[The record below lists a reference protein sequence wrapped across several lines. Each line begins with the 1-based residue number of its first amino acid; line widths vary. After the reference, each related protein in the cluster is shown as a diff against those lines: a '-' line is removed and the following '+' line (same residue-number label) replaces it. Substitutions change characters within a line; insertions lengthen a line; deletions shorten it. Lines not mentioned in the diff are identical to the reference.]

1 MRTVVIIGAGF
12 CGAVTAAQL
21 LRKAAEPIEVILLN
35 RSGLMARGLAYGTR
49 TDEHVLNVPA
59 GRMSAYADDDDS
71 FLRYARSRDAD
82 VSANSFVSRR
92 VFGDYLEWLTR
103 EAARAAPAGS
113 VYRPMVGNVE
123 RIEPS
128 AAGARI
134 HLGNKRVLD
143 ADRVV
148 LALGNFAPSDPQVA
162 GEYQNFY
169 SSPRYVRDPWRADA
183 LWVVKPDEPVFLIG
197 TGLTMLD
204 TLLSLRAHGHR
215 APIHALSRRGLLPQP
230 HRELEIRPHYTTG
243 LPQRLPAAP
252 NLRNYL
258 RELRHE
264 LELAQTEDVD
274 WRDIIGGLRAAT
286 PALWQLLPTRER
298 RRFMRH
304 LRTFWD
310 THRHRCAPALG
321 RLLDAERAEGSLQV
335 HAGRVVGFDET
346 ADGVE
351 VIWRPR
357 GQTQL
362 QRSAAGYVINC
373 TGPESDT
380 RSCTEPLIAQ
390 LREAGLIQPDELG
403 LGLMVDSEYRLLD
416 RHGQASPVM
425 HYVGP
430 FLRAQHWE
438 ATAVPELRRHVA
450 KLAEVV
456 RSGLT
461 PLLQETAVGGA

>member
-59 GRMSAYADDDDS
+59 GRMSAYPDDDES
-71 FLRYARSRDAD
+71 FLRYAQSLDPE

-92 VFGDYLEWLTR
+92 IFGDYLEWLTR
-103 EAARAAPAGS
+103 EAVRAAPAGS
-113 VYRPMVGNVE
+113 IYRPMVGDVE
-123 RIEPS
+123 RIQPL
-128 AAGARI
+128 AAGARV
-134 HLGNKRVLD
+134 HLASKKVLE

-148 LALGNFAPSDPQVA
+148 LALGNFAPGDPRVDDA
-162 GEYQNFY
+162 SENFY

-204 TLLSLRAHGHR
+204 TLLSLRARGHR
-215 APIHALSRRGLLPQP
+215 APIHALSRRGLMPQP
-230 HRELEIRPHYTTG
+230 HRELEIRPVYTTG
-243 LPQRLPAAP
+243 LPKRLPGTP
-252 NLRNYL
+252 NVRDYL
-258 RELRHE
+258 RGLRHE
-264 LELAQTEDVD
+264 LELASTEDVD
-274 WRDIIGGLRAAT
+274 WRDIIGGLRGAT
-286 PALWQLLPTRER
+286 PNLWQVLSTRER

-304 LRTFWD
+304 LRTFWE

-321 RLLDAERAEGSLQV
+321 RLLAAERAEGNLLI
-335 HAGRVVGFDET
+335 HAGRVLGYDET
-346 ADGVE
+346 ADGVD

-357 GQTQL
+357 GKL
-362 QRSAAGYVINC
+362 QQQRLSAGYVINC

-380 RSCTEPLIAQ
+380 RSCAEPLIAH
-390 LREAGLIQPDELG
+390 LREAGLIKPDELG
-403 LGLMVDSEYRLLD
+403 LGLIVDGEYRLVD
-416 RHGQASPVM
+416 RQGYPSSVM

-450 KLAEVV
+450 QLADVV
-456 RSGLT
+456 LHSLAQQ
-461 PLLQETAVGGA
+461 PKALVLS

>member
-21 LRKAAEPIEVILLN
+21 LRQAVEPIEVVLLN

-59 GRMSAYADDDDS
+59 GRMSAYPDDDDS
-71 FLRYARSRDAD
+71 FLRYAQAQDAD

-113 VYRPMVGNVE
+113 IYRPMVGDVA
-123 RIEPS
+123 RIQPL
-128 AAGARI
+128 AAGARVQLVSGRTI
-134 HLGNKRVLD
+134 T

-148 LALGNFAPSDPQVA
+148 LALGNFAPGDPRVDSA
-162 GEYQNFY
+162 SEAFY

-183 LWVVKPDEPVFLIG
+183 LWVVRPDEPVFLIG

-204 TLLSLRAHGHR
+204 TLLSLRARGHR
-215 APIHALSRRGLLPQP
+215 AAIHALSRRGLLPQP
-230 HRELEIRPHYTTG
+230 HRELEIRPVYTSG
-243 LPQRLPAAP
+243 LPQRLPATP
-252 NLRNYL
+252 NVRDYL
-258 RELRHE
+258 RGLRHE
-264 LELAQTEDVD
+264 LELAASEDVD
-274 WRDIIGGLRAAT
+274 WRDIVGGLRGAT
-286 PALWQLLPTRER
+286 PALWQALSTRER

-321 RLLDAERAEGSLQV
+321 RLLDAERADGSLQV
-335 HAGRVVGFDET
+335 HAGRVLGYDEH
-346 ADGVE
+346 ADGVD

-357 GQTQL
+357 GATGV
-362 QRSAAGYVINC
+362 QRTAAGCVINC

-380 RSCTEPLIAQ
+380 RSVAEPLIAQ
-390 LREAGLIQPDELG
+390 LREAGMIQPDELG
-403 LGLMVDSEYRLLD
+403 LGLLVDADYRLLD
-416 RHGQASPVM
+416 RDGQPAAAL

-450 KLAEVV
+450 QLA
-456 RSGLT
+456 
-461 PLLQETAVGGA
+461 AVLHRALAQQPQALSS

>member
-21 LRKAAEPIEVILLN
+21 LRKAAEPIEIVLLN

-59 GRMSAYADDDDS
+59 GRMSAYPDDEES
-71 FLRYARSRDAD
+71 FLRYAQSQDAE

-92 VFGDYLEWLTR
+92 VFGDYLEWIVR
-103 EAARAAPAGS
+103 EAVRAAPAGS
-113 VYRPMVGNVE
+113 IYRPMVGDVE
-123 RIEPS
+123 RIQTL
-128 AAGARI
+128 AAGARV
-134 HLGNKRVLD
+134 HLANRRVIE

-148 LALGNFAPSDPQVA
+148 LALGNFAPGDPRVDSQY
-162 GEYQNFY
+162 ENFY

-204 TLLSLRAHGHR
+204 TLLSLRARGHR
-215 APIHALSRRGLLPQP
+215 APIHALSRRGLMPQP
-230 HRELEIRPHYTTG
+230 HRELEIRPVYTTG
-243 LPQRLPAAP
+243 LPKRLPATP
-252 NLRNYL
+252 NVRDYL
-258 RELRHE
+258 RGLRHE

-274 WRDIIGGLRAAT
+274 WRDIIGGLRGAT
-286 PALWQLLPTRER
+286 PNLWQVLSTRER
-298 RRFMRH
+298 RRFIRH

-321 RLLDAERAEGSLQV
+321 RLLEAERADDSLRIY
-335 HAGRVVGFDET
+335 AGRVVGYDET
-346 ADGVE
+346 ADGVD
-351 VIWRPR
+351 VIYRPR
-357 GQTQL
+357 GKPQTQ
-362 QRSAAGYVINC
+362 RVAAGYVINC

-380 RSCTEPLIAQ
+380 RSCAEPLIAH
-390 LREAGLIQPDELG
+390 LREAGLIKPDDLG
-403 LGLMVDSEYRLLD
+403 LGLIVDSEYRLID
-416 RHGQASPVM
+416 RQGYSSPTM

-438 ATAVPELRRHVA
+438 ATAVPELRKHVA
-450 KLAEVV
+450 QLADVLH
-456 RSGLT
+456 RSLAQQ
-461 PLLQETAVGGA
+461 PRALVLS

>member
-1 MRTVVIIGAGF
+1 MKTVVIIGAGF

-21 LRKAAEPIEVILLN
+21 LRKASEPLRVILLN

-59 GRMSAYADDDDS
+59 GRMSAFPDDEDS
-71 FLRYARSRDAD
+71 FLRYAQSVDPD

-92 VFGDYLEWLTR
+92 IFGDYLEWITR
-103 EAARAAPAGS
+103 EAVRKAPAGS
-113 VYRPMVGNVE
+113 EYRPMVGDVQ
-123 RIEPS
+123 RIDLIGD
-128 AAGARI
+128 GARVQ
-134 HLGNKRVLD
+134 LTNRRSLD

-148 LALGNFAPSDPQVA
+148 LALGNFAPADPRVA
-162 GEYQNFY
+162 PDYEGFY

-204 TLLSLRAHGHR
+204 TLLTLRARGHH

-230 HRELEIRPHYTTG
+230 HRELEIRPVYTTG
-243 LPQRLPAAP
+243 LPRRLPQTPNAAD
-252 NLRNYL
+252 YL
-258 RELRHE
+258 RGLRQELQ
-264 LELAQTEDVD
+264 LAVTEDVD
-274 WRDIIGGLRAAT
+274 WRDIIGGLRGAT
-286 PALWQLLPTRER
+286 PDLWKALPGRER
-298 RRFMRH
+298 RRFLRH

-321 RLLDAERAEGSLQV
+321 RLLDAERAEGNL
-335 HAGRVVGFDET
+335 HILAGRVLGYEEQ

-351 VIWRPR
+351 VLWRAR
-357 GQTQL
+357 GGSQTQ
-362 QRSAAGYVINC
+362 RIAAGCVINC

-380 RSCTEPLIAQ
+380 RVVTEPLIAQ
-390 LREAGLIQPDELG
+390 LRDDGLLTPDELG
-403 LGLMVDSEYRLLD
+403 LGLIVDDEYRLVD
-416 RHGQASPVM
+416 REGYSSPVL

-430 FLRAQHWE
+430 FLRAQLWE

-450 KLAEVV
+450 QLSQTLHRSLASLPKSLVW
-456 RSGLT
+456 S
-461 PLLQETAVGGA
+461 